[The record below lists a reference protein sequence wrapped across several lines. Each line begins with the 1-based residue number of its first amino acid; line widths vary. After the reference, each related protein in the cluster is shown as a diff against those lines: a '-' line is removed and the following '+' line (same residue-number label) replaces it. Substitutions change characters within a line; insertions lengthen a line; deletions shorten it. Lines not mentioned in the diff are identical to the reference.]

1 MIYTI
6 TFNPS
11 IDYFVSLDN
20 LTVGQLN
27 RSAVEF
33 FKAGGKG
40 INVSQVLTNLGLNNI
55 ALGFVGGFTGKKLVD
70 LLNENN
76 INNDMIFI
84 ENQNTRI
91 NVKISANNETEINAD
106 GIFVDENDVDNLM
119 NKFNGLSA
127 DDYVVISG
135 NISKKCS
142 INLYNYLVEKIKTV
156 CNNIVVDCSG
166 DLLKSVLKLEP
177 FLVKPNLKELEQF
190 ANIELKTDFDVSQAM
205 IKMQGC
211 GAKNILLSKGSDKA
225 AFLDNTGKFYE
236 KEPYRG
242 NVVNTIGCGDS
253 MVAGFIYEYIKTN
266 DAKKAFDFSVAVSS
280 ASAFKEGLADKND
293 LRKLGLIVN

>member
-106 GIFVDENDVDNLM
+106 GIFVDEKDVDNLIIKLKDI
-119 NKFNGLSA
+119 KF

-142 INLYNYLVEKIKTV
+142 INLYKYLVEKIKTL

-190 ANIELKTDFDVSQAM
+190 ANSELKTDYDIKQAM
-205 IKMQGC
+205 IKMQKC
-211 GAKNILLSKGSDKA
+211 GAKNVLLSKGSDKA
-225 AFLDNTGKFYE
+225 VFLRTDGLFYE
-236 KEPYRG
+236 KEPYKG
-242 NVVNTIGCGDS
+242 KVVNTIGCGDS
-253 MVAGFIYEYIKTN
+253 MVAGFIYEYIKTG
-266 DAKKAFDFSVAVSS
+266 DTKKAFNFSVAVSS
-280 ASAFKEGLADKND
+280 ASDFKTGLADKND
-293 LRKLGLIVN
+293 LKKLDLDI

>member
-106 GIFVDENDVDNLM
+106 GIFVDEKDVDNLIIKL
-119 NKFNGLSA
+119 NDIKF

-142 INLYNYLVEKIKTV
+142 INLYKYLVEKIKTL

-190 ANIELKTDFDVSQAM
+190 ANSELKTDYDIKQAM
-205 IKMQGC
+205 IKMQKC
-211 GAKNILLSKGSDKA
+211 GAKNVLLSKGSDRA
-225 AFLDNTGKFYE
+225 VFLGTDGVFCE
-236 KEPYRG
+236 KEPYKG
-242 NVVNTIGCGDS
+242 KVVNTIGCGDS
-253 MVAGFIYEYIKTN
+253 MVAGFIYEYIKTG
-266 DAKKAFDFSVAVSS
+266 DTKGAFNFSVAVSS
-280 ASAFKEGLADKND
+280 ASAFKTGLADKND
-293 LRKLGLIVN
+293 LKKLDLDI

>member
-106 GIFVDENDVDNLM
+106 GIFVDEKDVDNLIIKLKDI
-119 NKFNGLSA
+119 KF

-142 INLYNYLVEKIKTV
+142 INLYKYLVEKIKTL

-177 FLVKPNLKELEQF
+177 FLVKPNLK
-190 ANIELKTDFDVSQAM
+190 
-205 IKMQGC
+205 
-211 GAKNILLSKGSDKA
+211 
-225 AFLDNTGKFYE
+225 
-236 KEPYRG
+236 
-242 NVVNTIGCGDS
+242 
-253 MVAGFIYEYIKTN
+253 
-266 DAKKAFDFSVAVSS
+266 
-280 ASAFKEGLADKND
+280 
-293 LRKLGLIVN
+293 

>member
-106 GIFVDENDVDNLM
+106 GIFVDEKDVDNLIIKLKDI
-119 NKFNGLSA
+119 KF

-142 INLYNYLVEKIKTV
+142 INLYKYLVEKIKTL

-190 ANIELKTDFDVSQAM
+190 ANSELKTDYDIKQSM
-205 IKMQGC
+205 IKMQKC
-211 GAKNILLSKGSDKA
+211 GAKNVLLSKGSDKA
-225 AFLDNTGKFYE
+225 VFLRTDGLFYE
-236 KEPYRG
+236 KEPYKG
-242 NVVNTIGCGDS
+242 KVVNTIGCGDS
-253 MVAGFIYEYIKTN
+253 MVAGFIYEYIKTG
-266 DAKKAFDFSVAVSS
+266 DTKKAFNFSVAVSS
-280 ASAFKEGLADKND
+280 ASAFKTGLADKND
-293 LRKLGLIVN
+293 LKKLDLDI

>member
-40 INVSQVLTNLGLNNI
+40 INVSQVLTNFGLNNI

-106 GIFVDENDVDNLM
+106 GIFVDEKDVDNLIIKLKDI
-119 NKFNGLSA
+119 KF

-142 INLYNYLVEKIKTV
+142 INLYKYLVH
-156 CNNIVVDCSG
+156 
-166 DLLKSVLKLEP
+166 LLKISDL
-177 FLVKPNLKELEQF
+177 Q
-190 ANIELKTDFDVSQAM
+190 
-205 IKMQGC
+205 
-211 GAKNILLSKGSDKA
+211 ILCL
-225 AFLDNTGKFYE
+225 L
-236 KEPYRG
+236 
-242 NVVNTIGCGDS
+242 
-253 MVAGFIYEYIKTN
+253 
-266 DAKKAFDFSVAVSS
+266 
-280 ASAFKEGLADKND
+280 
-293 LRKLGLIVN
+293 

>member
-40 INVSQVLTNLGLNNI
+40 INVSQVLTNFGLNNI

-106 GIFVDENDVDNLM
+106 GIFVDEKDVDNLII
-119 NKFNGLSA
+119 KLK
-127 DDYVVISG
+127 VIKKTSG
-135 NISKKCS
+135 
-142 INLYNYLVEKIKTV
+142 
-156 CNNIVVDCSG
+156 
-166 DLLKSVLKLEP
+166 
-177 FLVKPNLKELEQF
+177 
-190 ANIELKTDFDVSQAM
+190 
-205 IKMQGC
+205 
-211 GAKNILLSKGSDKA
+211 
-225 AFLDNTGKFYE
+225 
-236 KEPYRG
+236 
-242 NVVNTIGCGDS
+242 
-253 MVAGFIYEYIKTN
+253 
-266 DAKKAFDFSVAVSS
+266 
-280 ASAFKEGLADKND
+280 
-293 LRKLGLIVN
+293 

>member
-106 GIFVDENDVDNLM
+106 GIFVDEKDVDNLIIKLKDI
-119 NKFNGLSA
+119 KF

-142 INLYNYLVEKIKTV
+142 INLYKYLVEKIKAL

-177 FLVKPNLKELEQF
+177 FLVKPNLEELEQF
-190 ANIELKTDFDVSQAM
+190 ANSELKTDYDIKQAM
-205 IKMQGC
+205 IKMQKC
-211 GAKNILLSKGSDKA
+211 GAKNVLLSKGSDKA
-225 AFLDNTGKFYE
+225 VFLRTDGLFYE
-236 KEPYRG
+236 KEPYKG
-242 NVVNTIGCGDS
+242 KVVNTIGCGDS
-253 MVAGFIYEYIKTN
+253 MVAGFIYEYIKTG
-266 DAKKAFDFSVAVSS
+266 DTKKAFNFSVAVSS
-280 ASAFKEGLADKND
+280 ASAFKTGLADKND
-293 LRKLGLIVN
+293 LKKLDLEI

>member
-55 ALGFVGGFTGKKLVD
+55 ALGFVGGFTGEKLIA

-76 INNDMIFI
+76 IKNDMIFI
-84 ENQNTRI
+84 ENQTTRI
-91 NVKISANNETEINAD
+91 NVKVSANNETEINAD
-106 GIFVDENDVDNLM
+106 GIFVDQKDVDNLI
-119 NKFNGLSA
+119 NKLKELNS

-142 INLYNYLVEKIKTV
+142 KNLYKHLIEKVKML

-166 DLLKSVLKLEP
+166 KLLKTVLELEP
-177 FLVKPNLKELEQF
+177 LLVKPNLKELEQF
-190 ANIELKTDFDVSQAM
+190 ANVELKTLSDIKQAM
-205 IKMQGC
+205 IEMQEC
-211 GAKNILLSKGSDKA
+211 GAKNVLLSRGSDKA
-225 AFLDNTGKFYE
+225 IFLGNDGIFYE
-236 KEPYRG
+236 KEPYIG
-242 NVVNTIGCGDS
+242 KIVNTVGCGDS
-253 MVAGFIYEYIKTN
+253 MVAGFIYEYIKTG
-266 DAKKAFDFSVAVSS
+266 DTKKALDFSVAVSS
-280 ASAFKEGLADKND
+280 ASAFKDGLADKND
-293 LRKLGLIVN
+293 LKKLGLII

>member
-20 LTVGQLN
+20 LTVGRLN

-177 FLVKPNLKELEQF
+177 FLVKPNLEELEQF
-190 ANIELKTDFDVSQAM
+190 ANSELKTDYDIKQAM
-205 IKMQGC
+205 IKMQKC
-211 GAKNILLSKGSDKA
+211 GAKNVLLSKGSDKA
-225 AFLDNTGKFYE
+225 VFLGTDGLFYE
-236 KEPYRG
+236 KEPYKG
-242 NVVNTIGCGDS
+242 KVANTIGCGDS
-253 MVAGFIYEYIKTN
+253 MVAGFIYEYIKIGDT
-266 DAKKAFDFSVAVSS
+266 KKALNFSVAVSS
-280 ASAFKEGLADKND
+280 ASAFKTGLADKND
-293 LRKLGLIVN
+293 LKKLDLDI

>member
-20 LTVGQLN
+20 LTVGRLN

-84 ENQNTRI
+84 QNQNTRI

-106 GIFVDENDVDNLM
+106 GIFVDEKDVDNLII
-119 NKFNGLSA
+119 KLKDIKS

-142 INLYNYLVEKIKTV
+142 INLYKYLVEKIKAL

-177 FLVKPNLKELEQF
+177 FLVKPNLEELEQF
-190 ANIELKTDFDVSQAM
+190 ANSELKTDYDIKQAM
-205 IKMQGC
+205 IKMQKC
-211 GAKNILLSKGSDKA
+211 GAKNVLLSKGSDKA
-225 AFLDNTGKFYE
+225 VFLGTDGLFYE
-236 KEPYRG
+236 KEPYKG
-242 NVVNTIGCGDS
+242 KVANTIGCGDS
-253 MVAGFIYEYIKTN
+253 MVAGFIYEYIKIGDT
-266 DAKKAFDFSVAVSS
+266 KKALNFSVAVSS
-280 ASAFKEGLADKND
+280 ASAFKTGLADKND
-293 LRKLGLIVN
+293 LKKLDLDI

>member
-106 GIFVDENDVDNLM
+106 GIFVDEKDVDNLIIKLKDI
-119 NKFNGLSA
+119 KF

-142 INLYNYLVEKIKTV
+142 INLYKYLVEKIKTL

-190 ANIELKTDFDVSQAM
+190 ANSELKTDYDIKQAM
-205 IKMQGC
+205 IKMQKS
-211 GAKNILLSKGSDKA
+211 GAKNVLLSKGSDRA
-225 AFLDNTGKFYE
+225 VFLGTDGLFYE
-236 KEPYRG
+236 KEPYKG
-242 NVVNTIGCGDS
+242 KVVNTIGCGDS
-253 MVAGFIYEYIKTN
+253 MVAGFIYEYIKTG
-266 DAKKAFDFSVAVSS
+266 DTKKAFNFSVAVSS
-280 ASAFKEGLADKND
+280 ASAFKTGLADKND
-293 LRKLGLIVN
+293 LKNLDLDI

>member
-20 LTVGQLN
+20 LTVGRLN

-106 GIFVDENDVDNLM
+106 GIFVDEKDVDNLII
-119 NKFNGLSA
+119 KLKDIKS

-142 INLYNYLVEKIKTV
+142 INLYKYLVEKIKAL

-177 FLVKPNLKELEQF
+177 FLVKPNLEELEQF
-190 ANIELKTDFDVSQAM
+190 ANSELKTDYDIKQAM
-205 IKMQGC
+205 IKMQKC
-211 GAKNILLSKGSDKA
+211 GAKNVLLSKGSDKA
-225 AFLDNTGKFYE
+225 VFLGTDGLFYE
-236 KEPYRG
+236 KEPYKG
-242 NVVNTIGCGDS
+242 KVANTIGCGDS
-253 MVAGFIYEYIKTN
+253 MVAGFIYEDIKIGDTKQALN
-266 DAKKAFDFSVAVSS
+266 FSVAVSS
-280 ASAFKEGLADKND
+280 ASAFKTGLADKND
-293 LRKLGLIVN
+293 LKKLDLDI

>member
-40 INVSQVLTNLGLNNI
+40 INVSQVLTNFGLNNI

-106 GIFVDENDVDNLM
+106 GIFVDEKDVDNLIIKLKDI
-119 NKFNGLSA
+119 KF

-142 INLYNYLVEKIKTV
+142 INLYKYLVEKIKTL

-177 FLVKPNLKELEQF
+177 FLVKPNLEELEQF
-190 ANIELKTDFDVSQAM
+190 ANSELKTDYDIKQAM
-205 IKMQGC
+205 IKMQKC
-211 GAKNILLSKGSDKA
+211 GAKNVLLSKGSDKA
-225 AFLDNTGKFYE
+225 VFLRTDGLFYE
-236 KEPYRG
+236 KEPYKG
-242 NVVNTIGCGDS
+242 KVVNTIGCGDS
-253 MVAGFIYEYIKTN
+253 MVAGFIYEYIKTG
-266 DAKKAFDFSVAVSS
+266 DTKKAFNFSVAVSS
-280 ASAFKEGLADKND
+280 ASAFKTGFADKND
-293 LRKLGLIVN
+293 LKKLDLDI

>member
-1 MIYTI
+1 M
-6 TFNPS
+6 
-11 IDYFVSLDN
+11 
-20 LTVGQLN
+20 TVGQLN

-40 INVSQVLTNLGLNNI
+40 INVSQVLTNFGLNNI

-106 GIFVDENDVDNLM
+106 GIFVDEKDVDNLIIKLKDI
-119 NKFNGLSA
+119 KF

-142 INLYNYLVEKIKTV
+142 INLYKYLVEKIKTL

-177 FLVKPNLKELEQF
+177 FLVKPNLEELEQF
-190 ANIELKTDFDVSQAM
+190 ANSELKTDYDIKQAM
-205 IKMQGC
+205 IKMQKC
-211 GAKNILLSKGSDKA
+211 GAKNVLLSKGSDKA
-225 AFLDNTGKFYE
+225 VFLRTDGLFYE
-236 KEPYRG
+236 KEPYKG
-242 NVVNTIGCGDS
+242 KVVNTIGCGDS
-253 MVAGFIYEYIKTN
+253 MVAGFIYGYIKTN
-266 DAKKAFDFSVAVSS
+266 DFKTALKQATATGSATAFSEDL
-280 ASAFKEGLADKND
+280 ASKEKIDELLKTISEDE
-293 LRKLGLIVN
+293 

>member
-106 GIFVDENDVDNLM
+106 GIFVDEKDVDNLIIKLKDI
-119 NKFNGLSA
+119 KF

-142 INLYNYLVEKIKTV
+142 INLYKYLVEKIKTL

-177 FLVKPNLKELEQF
+177 FLVKPNLEELEQF
-190 ANIELKTDFDVSQAM
+190 ANSELKTDYDIKQAM
-205 IKMQGC
+205 IKMQKC
-211 GAKNILLSKGSDKA
+211 GAKNVLLSKGSDKA
-225 AFLDNTGKFYE
+225 VFLRTDGLFYE
-236 KEPYRG
+236 KEPYKG
-242 NVVNTIGCGDS
+242 KVVNTIGCGDS
-253 MVAGFIYEYIKTN
+253 MVAGFIYEYIKTG
-266 DAKKAFDFSVAVSS
+266 DTKKAFNFSVAVSS
-280 ASAFKEGLADKND
+280 ASAFKTGLADKND
-293 LRKLGLIVN
+293 LKKLDLDI

>member
-20 LTVGQLN
+20 LTVGRLN

-106 GIFVDENDVDNLM
+106 GIFVDEKDVDNLII
-119 NKFNGLSA
+119 KLKDIKS

-142 INLYNYLVEKIKTV
+142 INLYKYLVEKIKAL

-177 FLVKPNLKELEQF
+177 FLVKPNLEELEQF
-190 ANIELKTDFDVSQAM
+190 ANSELKTDYDIKQAM
-205 IKMQGC
+205 IKMQKC
-211 GAKNILLSKGSDKA
+211 GAKNVLLSKGSDKA
-225 AFLDNTGKFYE
+225 VFLGTDGLFYE
-236 KEPYRG
+236 KEPYKG
-242 NVVNTIGCGDS
+242 KVANTIGCGDS
-253 MVAGFIYEYIKTN
+253 MVAGFIYEYW
-266 DAKKAFDFSVAVSS
+266 
-280 ASAFKEGLADKND
+280 
-293 LRKLGLIVN
+293 

>member
-20 LTVGQLN
+20 LTVGRLN

-106 GIFVDENDVDNLM
+106 GIFVDEKDVDNLII
-119 NKFNGLSA
+119 KLKDIKS

-142 INLYNYLVEKIKTV
+142 INLYKYLVEKIKAL

-177 FLVKPNLKELEQF
+177 FLVKPNLEELEQF
-190 ANIELKTDFDVSQAM
+190 ANSELKTDYDIKQAM
-205 IKMQGC
+205 IKMQKC
-211 GAKNILLSKGSDKA
+211 GAKNVLLSKGSDKA
-225 AFLDNTGKFYE
+225 VFLGTDGLFYE
-236 KEPYRG
+236 KEPYKG
-242 NVVNTIGCGDS
+242 KVANTIGCGDS
-253 MVAGFIYEYIKTN
+253 MVAGFIYEYIKIGDT
-266 DAKKAFDFSVAVSS
+266 KKALCCSF
-280 ASAFKEGLADKND
+280 
-293 LRKLGLIVN
+293 

>member
-27 RSAVEF
+27 RAAVEF

-106 GIFVDENDVDNLM
+106 GIFVDEKDVDNLIIKLKDI
-119 NKFNGLSA
+119 KF

-142 INLYNYLVEKIKTV
+142 INLYKYLVEKIKTL

-190 ANIELKTDFDVSQAM
+190 ANSELKTDYDIKQAM
-205 IKMQGC
+205 IKMQKC
-211 GAKNILLSKGSDKA
+211 GAKNVLLSKGSDKA
-225 AFLDNTGKFYE
+225 VFLRTDGLFYE
-236 KEPYRG
+236 KEPYKG
-242 NVVNTIGCGDS
+242 KVVNTIGCGDS
-253 MVAGFIYEYIKTN
+253 MVAGFIYEYIKTG
-266 DAKKAFDFSVAVSS
+266 DTKKAFNFSVAVSS
-280 ASAFKEGLADKND
+280 ASAFKTGLADKND
-293 LRKLGLIVN
+293 LKKLDLDI

>member
-20 LTVGQLN
+20 LTVGRLN

-106 GIFVDENDVDNLM
+106 GIFVDEKDVDNLII
-119 NKFNGLSA
+119 KLKDIKS

-142 INLYNYLVEKIKTV
+142 INLYKYLVEKIKAL

-177 FLVKPNLKELEQF
+177 FLVKPNLEELEQF
-190 ANIELKTDFDVSQAM
+190 ANSELKTDYDIKQAM
-205 IKMQGC
+205 IKMQKC
-211 GAKNILLSKGSDKA
+211 GAKNVLLSKGSDKA
-225 AFLDNTGKFYE
+225 VFLGTDWLFYE
-236 KEPYRG
+236 KEPYKG
-242 NVVNTIGCGDS
+242 KVANTIGCGDS
-253 MVAGFIYEYIKTN
+253 MVAGFIYEYIKIGDT
-266 DAKKAFDFSVAVSS
+266 KKALNFSVAVSS
-280 ASAFKEGLADKND
+280 ASAFKTGLADKND
-293 LRKLGLIVN
+293 LKKLDLDI

>member
-20 LTVGQLN
+20 LTVGRLN

-106 GIFVDENDVDNLM
+106 GIFVDEKDVDNLII
-119 NKFNGLSA
+119 KLKDIKS

-142 INLYNYLVEKIKTV
+142 INLYKYLVEKIKAL

-177 FLVKPNLKELEQF
+177 FLVKPNLEELEQF
-190 ANIELKTDFDVSQAM
+190 ANSELKTDYDIKQAM
-205 IKMQGC
+205 IKMQKC
-211 GAKNILLSKGSDKA
+211 GAKNVLLSKGSDKA
-225 AFLDNTGKFYE
+225 VFLGTDGLFYE
-236 KEPYRG
+236 KEPYKG
-242 NVVNTIGCGDS
+242 KVVNTIGCGDS
-253 MVAGFIYEYIKTN
+253 MVAGFIYEYIKIGDT
-266 DAKKAFDFSVAVSS
+266 KKALNFSVAVSS
-280 ASAFKEGLADKND
+280 ASAFKTGLADKND
-293 LRKLGLIVN
+293 LKKLDLDI

>member
-40 INVSQVLTNLGLNNI
+40 INVSQVLTNFGLNNI

-106 GIFVDENDVDNLM
+106 GIFVDEKDVDNLIIKLKDI
-119 NKFNGLSA
+119 KF

-135 NISKKCS
+135 NTYIQPSLLPALNESMEDYALDK
-142 INLYNYLVEKIKTV
+142 EKILDYEDVFSK
-156 CNNIVVDCSG
+156 IYKRVDSIAKVISICEN
-166 DLLKSVLKLEP
+166 KS
-177 FLVKPNLKELEQF
+177 
-190 ANIELKTDFDVSQAM
+190 
-205 IKMQGC
+205 
-211 GAKNILLSKGSDKA
+211 
-225 AFLDNTGKFYE
+225 YE
-236 KEPYRG
+236 K
-242 NVVNTIGCGDS
+242 
-253 MVAGFIYEYIKTN
+253 FIKL
-266 DAKKAFDFSVAVSS
+266 
-280 ASAFKEGLADKND
+280 FK
-293 LRKLGLIVN
+293 

>member
-20 LTVGQLN
+20 LTVGRLN

-106 GIFVDENDVDNLM
+106 GIFVDEKDVDNLII
-119 NKFNGLSA
+119 KLKDIKS

-142 INLYNYLVEKIKTV
+142 INLYKYLVEKIKAL

-177 FLVKPNLKELEQF
+177 FLVKPNLEELEQF
-190 ANIELKTDFDVSQAM
+190 ANSELKTDYDIKQAM
-205 IKMQGC
+205 IKMQKC
-211 GAKNILLSKGSDKA
+211 GAKNVLLSKGSDTA
-225 AFLDNTGKFYE
+225 VFLGTDGLFYE
-236 KEPYRG
+236 KEPYKG
-242 NVVNTIGCGDS
+242 KVANTIGCGDS
-253 MVAGFIYEYIKTN
+253 MVAGFIYEYIKIGDT
-266 DAKKAFDFSVAVSS
+266 KKALNFSVAVSS
-280 ASAFKEGLADKND
+280 ASAFKTGLADKND
-293 LRKLGLIVN
+293 LKKLDLDI

>member
-1 MIYTI
+1 MII
-6 TFNPS
+6 
-11 IDYFVSLDN
+11 FVSLDN

-225 AFLDNTGKFYE
+225 VFLDNTGKFYE
-236 KEPYRG
+236 KR
-242 NVVNTIGCGDS
+242 T
-253 MVAGFIYEYIKTN
+253 
-266 DAKKAFDFSVAVSS
+266 
-280 ASAFKEGLADKND
+280 L
-293 LRKLGLIVN
+293 

>member
-20 LTVGQLN
+20 LTVGRLN

-106 GIFVDENDVDNLM
+106 GIFVDEKDVDNLII
-119 NKFNGLSA
+119 KLKDIKS

-142 INLYNYLVEKIKTV
+142 INLYKYLVEKIKAL

-177 FLVKPNLKELEQF
+177 FLVKPNLEELEQF
-190 ANIELKTDFDVSQAM
+190 ANSELKTDYDIKQAM
-205 IKMQGC
+205 IKMQKC
-211 GAKNILLSKGSDKA
+211 GAKNVLLSKGSDKA
-225 AFLDNTGKFYE
+225 VFLGTDGLFYE
-236 KEPYRG
+236 KEPYKG
-242 NVVNTIGCGDS
+242 KVVNTIGCGDS
-253 MVAGFIYEYIKTN
+253 MVAGFIYEYIKTG
-266 DAKKAFDFSVAVSS
+266 DTKKAFNFSVAVSS
-280 ASAFKEGLADKND
+280 ASAFKTGLADKND
-293 LRKLGLIVN
+293 LKKLDLDI

>member
-106 GIFVDENDVDNLM
+106 GIFVDEKDVDNLIIKLKDI
-119 NKFNGLSA
+119 KF

-142 INLYNYLVEKIKTV
+142 INLYKYLVEKIKTL

-177 FLVKPNLKELEQF
+177 FLVKPNLEELEQF
-190 ANIELKTDFDVSQAM
+190 ANSELKTDYDIKQAM
-205 IKMQGC
+205 IKMQKC
-211 GAKNILLSKGSDKA
+211 GAKNVLLSKGSDKA
-225 AFLDNTGKFYE
+225 VFLGTDGLFYE
-236 KEPYRG
+236 KEPYKG
-242 NVVNTIGCGDS
+242 KVANTIGCGDS
-253 MVAGFIYEYIKTN
+253 MVAGFIYEYIKTG
-266 DAKKAFDFSVAVSS
+266 DTKKAFNFSVAVSS
-280 ASAFKEGLADKND
+280 ASAFKTGLADKND
-293 LRKLGLIVN
+293 LKKLDLEI

>member
-20 LTVGQLN
+20 LTVGRLN

-106 GIFVDENDVDNLM
+106 GIFVDEKDVDNLII
-119 NKFNGLSA
+119 KLKDIKS

-142 INLYNYLVEKIKTV
+142 INLYKYLVEKIKAL

-177 FLVKPNLKELEQF
+177 FLVKPNLEELEQF
-190 ANIELKTDFDVSQAM
+190 ANSELKTDYDIKQAM
-205 IKMQGC
+205 IKMQKC
-211 GAKNILLSKGSDKA
+211 GAKNVLLSKGSDKA
-225 AFLDNTGKFYE
+225 VFLGTDGLFYE
-236 KEPYRG
+236 KEPYKG
-242 NVVNTIGCGDS
+242 KVANTIGCGDS
-253 MVAGFIYEYIKTN
+253 MVAGFIYEYIKIGDT
-266 DAKKAFDFSVAVSS
+266 KKALNFSVAVSS
-280 ASAFKEGLADKND
+280 ASAFKTGLADKND
-293 LRKLGLIVN
+293 LKKLDLDI